1 MTQGQIDKID
11 LAGQYRAFT
20 GGRSHRC
27 KAHCTS
33 LNMGTDSWILDES
46 RVATIKLSAKQNV
59 RSLFIM
65 DDYLARSLT
74 V

>member
-1 MTQGQIDKID
+1 
-11 LAGQYRAFT
+11 
-20 GGRSHRC
+20 
-27 KAHCTS
+27 
-33 LNMGTDSWILDES
+33 MGTDSWILDES
-46 RVATIKLSAKQNV
+46 RVATIELSAKQNV